1 MNVYEILNEGLGSW
15 VKELITGGAK
25 KTSGY
30 VAKTAAE
37 KMAYEH
43 AVAELSQEL
52 IKNYASMEKVEGWK
66 IIEKYAKGHSWEGNT
81 FQNAVTQDAKAIA
94 DAYFEKEAGKIG
106 AKEPAKTGNNPPPNG
121 PSTPPAR
128 TSGNASKIW
137 SGAWNNKGVII
148 DGLLAY
154 EFWNATIGS
163 DDSPLNNYL
172 QRMRFAEYKL
182 NIGAGNPDP
191 KFKEDPAYGNS
202 GWSQQQ
208 FESYHKEELS
218 ILVTRMAAMMIPFG
232 AIGGGMKALK
242 NIATKIPG
250 LNWAA
255 GAPMSLAGRAK
266 QLFYVAWLNYLDTG
280 KVPLPGSGDVISGV
294 PYTEKISTS
303 GKKLTPKEALTWL
316 ALIDI
321 PFLPKGTAPVAQAAE
336 WIENGLYFTYNE
348 IAKSV
353 GAAEQVS
360 PANKKPTA
368 TQQPSTPVPQIP
380 NNAPA
385 GGGQSNQ
392 ESNDL
397 PFNPADWKKLPSGY
411 WQDKEGNLMHPDH
424 YNTLKN
430 K

>member
-66 IIEKYAKGHSWEGNT
+66 IIEKYSKGHSWEGNA

-94 DAYFEKEAGKIG
+94 DAYFEKEAGKLG
-106 AKEPAKTGNNPPPNG
+106 AKEPAKTKPN
-121 PSTPPAR
+121 TPQAATAPAKQ
-128 TSGNASKIW
+128 AAEKSKIW
-137 SGAWNNKGVII
+137 ATAWNNKGVII

-154 EFWNATIGS
+154 ELWNATIGS
-163 DDSPLNNYL
+163 DNSPFHDYL

-182 NIGAGNPDP
+182 NVGEGQPDP
-191 KFKEDPAYGNS
+191 NFKKDPSYGAT

-208 FESYHKEELS
+208 FETYHKEELS

-232 AIGGGMKALK
+232 TVGAGMKALK
-242 NIATKIPG
+242 NIASKFPG
-250 LNWAA
+250 LNWIA
-255 GAPMSLAGRAK
+255 GAPMTVGGRVK
-266 QLFYVAWLNYLDTG
+266 QLFYSQWLSYLDSG
-280 KVPLPGSGDVISGV
+280 KVSLPGSGEVISGV
-294 PYTEKISTS
+294 PYSEKISTN
-303 GKKLTPKEALTWL
+303 GKPLTPKEALTWL

-321 PFLPKGTAPVAQAAE
+321 PLLPKGTAPVAQAAE
-336 WIENGLYFTYNE
+336 WFENGLYFVWNE
-348 IAKSV
+348 VAKSI
-353 GAAEQVS
+353 GAEQSVS

-368 TQQPSTPVPQIP
+368 TQQTPTATQQTPSPQVS
-380 NNAPA
+380 
-385 GGGQSNQ
+385 GGQSNQ
-392 ESNDL
+392 QSTEK
-397 PFNPADWKKLPSGY
+397 FNPADWKSLPKGF
-411 WQDKEGNLMHPDH
+411 WQHNPTGDIFDSEH
-424 YNTLKN
+424 YNQLKN
-430 K
+430 GG